1 MVYEVEEMKKDSN
14 LNEDAVEQNTF
25 EQEGAE
31 LNSESV
37 EAPNVDESKNDTVSD
52 EGESL
57 KEALNQKSEALLRTV
72 AEYQNYRKRV
82 EKEKQDLIKYANEKI
97 MKDLIGVHDN
107 FERAINAIDRDNEE
121 IAGVINGIEM
131 IKKSF
136 DDILERYGV
145 KEIEAEGQA
154 FNPEHHHAVMTEDRE
169 GVEGNTVLEVF
180 QKGYTLHERV
190 IRPAMVKVSN

>member
-1 MVYEVEEMKKDSN
+1 MEDMKKDSN
-14 LNEDAVEQNTF
+14 LNEENVETAVEENVL
-25 EQEGAE
+25 EQEAA
-31 LNSESV
+31 ESV
-37 EAPNVDESKNDTVSD
+37 ET
-52 EGESL
+52 GEAENL
-57 KEALNQKSEALLRTV
+57 QEALNQKNEALLRTV

-97 MKDLIGVHDN
+97 MKDLIGVNDN
-107 FERAINAIDRDNEE
+107 FERAISAIDRENEE
-121 IAGVINGIEM
+121 IAGVISGIEM
-131 IKKSF
+131 IKKNF

-145 KEIEAEGQA
+145 KEIEAEGFE

>member
-1 MVYEVEEMKKDSN
+1 MEEMKKDGN
-14 LNEDAVEQNTF
+14 LNEETVESAVEENTL
-25 EQEGAE
+25 EQEVAE
-31 LNSESV
+31 NV
-37 EAPNVDESKNDTVSD
+37 EPGQEPKIE
-52 EGESL
+52 EGKTEVAQEDMESL
-57 KEALNQKSEALLRTV
+57 KEALNQKNEALLRTV

-97 MKDLIGVHDN
+97 MKDLIGVNDN
-107 FERAINAIDRDNEE
+107 FERAIGAIDRENQE
-121 IAGVINGIEM
+121 IAGVISGIEM
-131 IKKSF
+131 IKKNF

-145 KEIEAEGQA
+145 KEIEAEGHE

-169 GVEGNTVLEVF
+169 GAPGNTVLEVF

>member
-1 MVYEVEEMKKDSN
+1 MEELKKEGN
-14 LNEDAVEQNTF
+14 LNDENIEATIEENTIEQEVAEGIELGEALKEEETKAVGGQEDA
-25 EQEGAE
+25 
-31 LNSESV
+31 
-37 EAPNVDESKNDTVSD
+37 
-52 EGESL
+52 ESL
-57 KEALNQKSEALLRTV
+57 KEALNQKNEALLRTV

-97 MKDLIGVHDN
+97 MKDLIGVNDN
-107 FERAINAIDRDNEE
+107 FERAISAIDRENEE
-121 IAGVINGIEM
+121 IAGVISGIEM
-131 IKKSF
+131 IKKNF

-145 KEIEAEGQA
+145 KEIEAEGYA

-180 QKGYTLHERV
+180 QKGYTLHEKV

>member
-1 MVYEVEEMKKDSN
+1 MEELKKDGN
-14 LNEDAVEQNTF
+14 LNEENLEATVEENTL
-25 EQEGAE
+25 EQEVAE
-31 LNSESV
+31 GVEIGEAPKADEGKTESV
-37 EAPNVDESKNDTVSD
+37 EEDAD
-52 EGESL
+52 SL
-57 KEALNQKSEALLRTV
+57 KEALNQKNEALLRTV

-97 MKDLIGVHDN
+97 MKDLIGVNDN
-107 FERAINAIDRDNEE
+107 FERAISAIDRENEE
-121 IAGVINGIEM
+121 IAGVISGIEM
-131 IKKSF
+131 IKKNF

-145 KEIEAEGQA
+145 KEIEAEGFE

>member
-1 MVYEVEEMKKDSN
+1 MEEMKKDSN
-14 LNEDAVEQNTF
+14 FGEDTAEAAVEENTLEQETATGVESNEEVNAESAKTEGLQEDA
-25 EQEGAE
+25 
-31 LNSESV
+31 
-37 EAPNVDESKNDTVSD
+37 
-52 EGESL
+52 ESL
-57 KEALNQKSEALLRTV
+57 KEALNQKNEALLRTV

-107 FERAINAIDRDNEE
+107 FERAINAIDRENEE

-145 KEIEAEGQA
+145 KEIDAEGQE